1 MENNQL
7 IIALVAV
14 LAAAIGFAIKHFQVE
29 SAKRRLK
36 QEADRIVFEAKE
48 EAKTIQLNAKNEAL
62 ETRQRAE
69 ADIDR
74 KRKDLSREDDRL
86 RQRRIELDHGPANL

>member
-1 MENNQL
+1 MDTNQL
-7 IIALVAV
+7 ILIGTALLAAV
-14 LAAAIGFAIKHFQVE
+14 LGFAVKQIQVE

-36 QEADRIVFEAKE
+36 EQAGRIVQEANE
-48 EAKTIQLNAKNEAL
+48 EAKSIQLNAKNEAL

-69 ADIDR
+69 ADVER

-86 RQRRIELDHGPANL
+86 RQRRIARGDHA